1 MRTNTVLGAV
11 LVIGL
16 LANAL
21 VGSTLP
27 ESGLLPLHGVIGAVA
42 LVLAVAY
49 AYTGRKFRPA
59 LTLGILFLV
68 LLIVQAALGQAT
80 LGAASSP
87 NQAENPVAGVHRF
100 VGWVGFLVG
109 LVGVILVERAAR
121 RAQGR

>member
-1 MRTNTVLGAV
+1 LPLLHVGLGA
-11 LVIGL
+11 
-16 LANAL
+16 LAF
-21 VGSTLP
+21 
-27 ESGLLPLHGVIGAVA
+27 
-42 LVLAVAY
+42 VLAVAY

>member
-11 LVIGL
+11 LVVGL

-49 AYTGRKFRPA
+49 AYTGRRFRPA
-59 LTLGILFLV
+59 LALGILFLV
-68 LLIVQAALGQAT
+68 LLVLQAALG
-80 LGAASSP
+80 GASLSD
-87 NQAENPVAGVHRF
+87 QAENPVATVHRF
-100 VGWVGFLVG
+100 VGWAGFLVG
-109 LVGVILVERAAR
+109 LVGVIFVERAAR
-121 RAQGR
+121 RA

>member
-1 MRTNTVLGAV
+1 MRTNTVIGAV
-11 LVIGL
+11 LVVGL

-59 LTLGILFLV
+59 LALGILFLV
-68 LLIVQAALGQAT
+68 LLILQAALGQAA
-80 LGAASSP
+80 LGGASSS
-87 NQAENPVAGVHRF
+87 NQAENPDTTVHRF
-100 VGWVGFLVG
+100 TGWVGFLVG

>member
-1 MRTNTVLGAV
+1 MNTNTVLGVV
-11 LVIGL
+11 LVVGL
-16 LANAL
+16 LANSL

-27 ESGLLPLHGVIGAVA
+27 ESGLSPLHGVIGAVA

-68 LLIVQAALGQAT
+68 LLILQAALGAAT
-80 LGAASSP
+80 ASSSD
-87 NQAENPVAGVHRF
+87 QAENPFATVHRF
-100 VGWVGFLVG
+100 VGWAGFLVG

-121 RAQGR
+121 RA

>member
-1 MRTNTVLGAV
+1 MRTNTVIGAV
-11 LVIGL
+11 LVVGL

-27 ESGLLPLHGVIGAVA
+27 ESDLLPLHGGLGAVA
-42 LVLAVAY
+42 LVLAAAY

-68 LLIVQAALGQAT
+68 VLILQAALGQAA
-80 LGAASSP
+80 LGAASSS
-87 NQAENPVAGVHRF
+87 NQAENPAATVHRL

-121 RAQGR
+121 RA